1 MVSKRRQLRIFWRVI
16 AALAV
21 LVLPVSAAQ
30 SQQKSS
36 GTDLVRAGAALV
48 SDGNYAA
55 ADKQLSGAI
64 SSDKLSAEEMSKALY
79 YRGIANRALGRP
91 AKSVSDFNGA
101 IWLKGLTSN
110 ERALAHMYIGLA
122 YRSAG
127 AKDRA
132 AAALKQAKKL
142 APDDE
147 RVASA
152 LAGEAVAE
160 RSSSLSSI
168 RSIFKRKQAA
178 VSPEPEAAR
187 EPTAQAAKEKKAEPK
202 EAPAP
207 EPVVP
212 AFRTTITPAETAV
225 PDKEPEPP
233 KKVAR
238 KAPSDVPSN
247 WSTST
252 SAQSQSRAEPPA
264 GASGQGSPDDAEAAE
279 EKGRIGKF
287 FTSLWNSDDEE
298 AATAEESAAEASPAA
313 SNWTKSTRVEEFNES
328 SSSSS
333 GARRSYRVQLASS
346 RSEKEARAYWQR
358 LTTQYATVIGGR
370 EPVVEKTDLG
380 ALGTFYRLQIGPFAD
395 KREPLE
401 LCNEFKRSGLDCF
414 LVAR

>member
-30 SQQKSS
+30 AQQKSS

-64 SSDKLSAEEMSKALY
+64 SSDKLSTEEMSKALY
-79 YRGIANRALGRP
+79 YRGIANRAVGRP
-91 AKSVSDFNGA
+91 AQSVSDFNGA

-110 ERALAHMYIGLA
+110 ERALAHMYVGLA

-147 RVASA
+147 QIASA
-152 LAGEAVAE
+152 LAGEEVAE

-178 VSPEPEAAR
+178 ASPEPEAVR

-202 EAPAP
+202 EAQTAAA

-225 PDKEPEPP
+225 PDEEPKPP

-252 SAQSQSRAEPPA
+252 SVQPQAGAEPQA
-264 GASGQGSPDDAEAAE
+264 GASGQGSPDDAE

-298 AATAEESAAEASPAA
+298 AASAEESAVDASPAA
-313 SNWTKSTRVEEFNES
+313 SNWTKSTRVEEFNE

-358 LTTQYATVIGGR
+358 LTTQYATVIGGH